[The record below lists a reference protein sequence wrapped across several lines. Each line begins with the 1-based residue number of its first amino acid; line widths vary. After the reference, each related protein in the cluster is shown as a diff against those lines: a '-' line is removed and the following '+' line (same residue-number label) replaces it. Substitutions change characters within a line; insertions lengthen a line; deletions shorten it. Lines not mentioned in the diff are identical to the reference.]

1 MIYLW
6 ILCGAAALLLL
17 AVFLCFWLTF
27 YVRRTKFDPDVY
39 PLPAGKTYEP
49 YHPQMLEGM
58 KAFRTMPHQVFTIKS
73 EDGLILSGR
82 YFEYAPGAPME
93 LMFHG
98 YRGTAER
105 DLGAGIERAFA
116 LGHNALIVD
125 QRTTGGSGGRLVTFG
140 IREHRDCLKWVEFC
154 EAHFGPEIDLYLT
167 GISMGASTVLMA
179 AGEPLPPNVKGVLAD
194 CGFTSASAII
204 KSVCHMLHLP
214 GNLIYPMVRLGGRLF
229 GGFDL
234 EAYSALEA
242 VKKCRIP
249 VIFFHGESDNFV
261 PCYMS
266 RENYEACA
274 APKAI
279 LIVPG
284 AGHGLSYL
292 AGPETYLKTLRC
304 FWYPETRENFSEVS
318 GDFCKS

>member
-1 MIYLW
+1 MRYLW
-6 ILCGAAALLLL
+6 FLCGAG
-17 AVFLCFWLTF
+17 AVFACAVLIFFFLTF
-27 YVRRTKFDPDVY
+27 YVRRTKTDPDVY
-39 PLPAGKTYEP
+39 PLPQGKTYEP

-58 KAFRTMPHQVFTIKS
+58 KAFRTMPHQVFCITS
-73 EDGLILSGR
+73 FDGLKLSGR

-105 DLGAGIERAFA
+105 DLGAGIRRAFA
-116 LGHNALIVD
+116 VGHNALIVD
-125 QRTTGGSGGRLVTFG
+125 QRTTGESEGRLVTFG

-154 EAHFGPEIDLYLT
+154 VDHFGSDVSIYLT

-194 CGFTSASAII
+194 CGFTSAPEII
-204 KSVCHMLHLP
+204 KAVCKLLHLP
-214 GNLIYPMVRLGGRLF
+214 GSIVYPMLRLSGKLL

-234 EAYSALEA
+234 EENSAVEA
-242 VKKCRIP
+242 VKRCRIP
-249 VIFFHGESDNFV
+249 VIFFHGENDNFV
-261 PCYMS
+261 PCHMS

-279 LIVPG
+279 LTVPG

-292 AGPETYLKTLRC
+292 AAPEQYVKTLED
-304 FWYPETRENFSEVS
+304 FWHPERLEKLSE
-318 GDFCKS
+318 K

>member
-6 ILCGAAALLLL
+6 ILGTAAALFLL
-17 AVFLCFWLTF
+17 AVFICFWLTF

-39 PLPAGKTYEP
+39 PLPAGKAYEP

-58 KAFRTMPHQVFTIKS
+58 KEFRTMHHQVFTIKS
-73 EDGLILSGR
+73 DDGLTLSGR

-105 DLGAGIERAFA
+105 DLGAGIRRAFA

-140 IREHRDCLKWVEFC
+140 IREHRDCLKWVDFC
-154 EAHFGPEIDLYLT
+154 EDHFGPEIDLYLT

-179 AGEPLPPNVKGVLAD
+179 AGKPLPSNVKGVLAD
-194 CGFTSASAII
+194 CGFTSAPEII
-204 KSVCHMLHLP
+204 KAVCRMLHLP
-214 GNLIYPMVRLGGRLF
+214 GNLIYPMIRLGGRLF

-234 EAYSALEA
+234 EEYSALEA
-242 VKKCRIP
+242 VKQCKIP

-266 RENYEACA
+266 RENYDACA
-274 APKAI
+274 APKDI

-292 AGPETYLKTLRC
+292 AGPERYLKTLRS
-304 FWYPETRENFSEVS
+304 FWYPETMENFSEVS

>member
-6 ILCGAAALLLL
+6 ILFGAAALLLL

-73 EDGLILSGR
+73 EDGLTLSGR
-82 YFEYAPGAPME
+82 YFECAPGAPME

-105 DLGAGIERAFA
+105 DLGAGIRRAFA

-140 IREHRDCLKWVEFC
+140 IREHRDCLNWVDFC
-154 EAHFGPEIDLYLT
+154 LGHFGPDVTIYLT

-194 CGFTSASAII
+194 CGFTSAPAII
-204 KSVCHMLHLP
+204 KAVSKSLHLP
-214 GNLIYPMVRLGGRLF
+214 GNLLYPMIRLGGRLF

-234 EAYSALEA
+234 EENSALEA
-242 VKKCRIP
+242 VKRCQIP
-249 VIFFHGESDNFV
+249 VIFFHGETDTFV
-261 PCYMS
+261 PCEMS

-279 LIVPG
+279 LTVPG

-292 AGPETYLKTLRC
+292 AGPEAYLNTLRA
-304 FWYPETRENFSEVS
+304 FWHPEHAENFSES
-318 GDFCKS
+318 NR